1 MFVMSDNLK
10 GAALMVGSMTAFT
23 INDAFMKAIAGE
35 LPLFQAMFLRGLG
48 LVACLIGLCAAAGQL
63 RPAVSVRDWWLVVLR
78 GLAEVGGAVFFMTA
92 LFHMP
97 LANVSAI
104 MQATPLAVSLA
115 GAIFLGEMLGWRR
128 LLAILVGFLGV
139 LLIVRPG
146 GSDFSI
152 FTLAAVG
159 AVICV
164 TFRDLAARRLSK
176 DLPSLFAALVAAV
189 LVTAF
194 VGLASLLENWAPIS
208 TKAAAQLTG
217 AMIFILGGYFFS
229 VAAMRVGEV
238 SFTAPFRYT
247 SLLVALILGFVV
259 FGDLPGPITLI
270 GAGIVVV
277 TGLFTLYR
285 EHKAKARHHQVP
297 GRLR

>member
-1 MFVMSDNLK
+1 MSDNLK

-194 VGLASLLENWAPIS
+194 VGLASFLEDWAPIS
-208 TKAAAQLTG
+208 TKAAAQLLG

-229 VAAMRVGEV
+229 VAAMRVGDV

-259 FGDLPGPITLI
+259 FGDLPGPLTLI